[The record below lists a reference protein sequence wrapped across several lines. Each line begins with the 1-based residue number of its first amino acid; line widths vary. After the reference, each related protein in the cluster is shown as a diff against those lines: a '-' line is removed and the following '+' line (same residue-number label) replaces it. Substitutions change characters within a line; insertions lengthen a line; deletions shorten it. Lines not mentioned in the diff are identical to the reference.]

1 MATERQI
8 LANRMN
14 AAKSTG
20 PRTAVGKAR
29 ARMNATRHGLTS
41 SERLS
46 SIAELDSSGL
56 SDRLAHIDIEA
67 AKLCRAIEE
76 ALAKGETERIG
87 RALRRLYALHRYAD
101 RCYSRLRKK
110 EDSPAPATRN

>member
-20 PRTAVGKAR
+20 PRTTAGKAR
-29 ARMNATRHGLTS
+29 SRVNATRHGLTS

-67 AKLCRAIEE
+67 AKLSKAIEE
-76 ALAKGETERIG
+76 ALAMGETKEIG
-87 RALRRLYALHRYAD
+87 RALRRRNALNRYAAS
-101 RCYSRLRKK
+101 CYSRLRQQ
-110 EDSPAPATRN
+110 ERN